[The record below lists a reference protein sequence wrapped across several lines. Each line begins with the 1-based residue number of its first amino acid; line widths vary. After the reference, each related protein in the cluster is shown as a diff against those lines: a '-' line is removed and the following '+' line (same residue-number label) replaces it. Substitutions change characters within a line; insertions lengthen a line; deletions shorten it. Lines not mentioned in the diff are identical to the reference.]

1 VIELKILAII
11 QLTFRESFAKK
22 TFMAFFGIS
31 TLVCLLFIFAL
42 NLDIVD
48 GLKSSVSIFGKEA
61 PEIVNINKLIIGIES
76 AVAVLLFTG
85 GLFMSLFATSSLIPS
100 FLQAG
105 TIDLILSKPL
115 NRPQIL
121 AGRFLGAVSIVSFNV
136 IYLIVF
142 SWLILSLKTGI
153 WGGGF
158 LLAGIMII
166 ITFAILYSLMTFLGI
181 ITGSGAFSL
190 MITYLILF
198 FSPLLLQRDKIYALL
213 SGKFYG
219 YLLDGL
225 YHFLP
230 KTSEL
235 GNITRL
241 LVQGSSVP
249 SWLPLWTSLFFG
261 VIMFIIS
268 TILFSRKRVSHC
280 LF

>member
-1 VIELKILAII
+1 VKILAIV

-22 TFMAFFGIS
+22 TFIAFFGIS

-48 GLKSSVSIFGKEA
+48 GLKSSVSIFGKET
-61 PEIVNINKLIIGIES
+61 PELVNINKLIIGIES
-76 AVAVLLFTG
+76 AVAVFLFTG
-85 GLFMSLFATSSLIPS
+85 GLFMSLFATSGLIPS
-100 FLQAG
+100 FLQPG

-115 NRPQIL
+115 NRIQIL
-121 AGRFLGAVSIVSFNV
+121 SGRFLGAVSIVSFNV
-136 IYLIVF
+136 IYLIIF
-142 SWLILSLKTGI
+142 SWLILSFKTGI
-153 WGGGF
+153 WSGGF

-181 ITGSGAFSL
+181 VTGSGAFSL

-198 FSPLLLQRDKIYALL
+198 FSPLLLERDKIYALL

-219 YLLDGL
+219 YLLDAL
-225 YHFLP
+225 YHFSP

-241 LVQGSSVP
+241 LVQGSPVS

-261 VIMFIIS
+261 VIMYIIS
-268 TILFSRKRVSHC
+268 TFLFSRKN
-280 LF
+280 F

>member
-1 VIELKILAII
+1 MKILAIV

-48 GLKSSVSIFGKEA
+48 GLKSSISIFGQEA
-61 PEIVNINKLIIGIES
+61 GGLVKLDHLVIGIES
-76 AVAVLLFTG
+76 AVAVFLFTG
-85 GLFMSLFATSSLIPS
+85 GLFLSLFATSGLIPS
-100 FLQAG
+100 FLQPG
-105 TIDLILSKPL
+105 TIDLIISKPL
-115 NRPQIL
+115 GRTQIL
-121 AGRFLGAVSIVSFNV
+121 VGRFLGAVAIVAFNV
-136 IYLIVF
+136 FYLVGF

-153 WGGGF
+153 WNGGF
-158 LLAGIMII
+158 LLAGLMII
-166 ITFAILYSLMTFLGI
+166 ITFAILYALMTLLGI
-181 ITGSGAFSL
+181 LTGSGAFSL

-241 LVQGSSVP
+241 LVMDSPVSS
-249 SWLPLWTSLFFG
+249 WTPLLTSTLFG
-261 VIMFIIS
+261 ISMFIIS
-268 TILFSRKRVSHC
+268 AVLFSRKN
-280 LF
+280 F